1 MFHRFAR
8 RGTAVL
14 MLVLALAL
22 AGARPA
28 AAQAE
33 PFHAV
38 RAAIAWLTGLWQAA
52 TADTATTP
60 DGDRGAGLDPNGL
73 VADRGAGLDPN
84 GDAPN
89 PAPGSAP

>member
-28 AAQAE
+28 AAQADS
-33 PFHAV
+33 FHA
-38 RAAIAWLTGLWQAA
+38 AITWLAGLWQAA
-52 TADTATTP
+52 TAGTGTVATP

-73 VADRGAGLDPN
+73 VDRGAGLDPN
-84 GDAPN
+84 GDAP
-89 PAPGSAP
+89 PPVPGSAP